1 MSEQSFAERLSRFT
15 PDGTGLDRDGL
26 LFAAGRASARPNR
39 RWVALAGG
47 LAACQ
52 LLTLTLLW
60 PRPTPSVDGV
70 VKLPA
75 PGEVAEPT
83 TARPAE
89 ASELWVLNR
98 RVLLSED
105 GDLPPATPAGMLVPG
120 NPPLHAFTASPPA
133 GLE

>member
-1 MSEQSFAERLSRFT
+1 LSRFT

-39 RWVALAGG
+39 RWAALAAG

-60 PRPTPSVDGV
+60 PRPTASVDGV
-70 VKLPA
+70 VKVPA
-75 PGEVAEPT
+75 TREVAEPT

-105 GDLPPATPAGMLVPG
+105 GDLPPPTPAGMLVPG
-120 NPPLHAFTASPPA
+120 KPPLHAFGASLPA
-133 GLE
+133 GLD